1 MKKENK
7 QHFTEQGVRDEAVAS
22 VLQLNLEGRIQPVL
36 CEEFSSTSPWGRFA
50 KAAIQCPRSHKQCD
64 FHKDLQKATTD

>member
-1 MKKENK
+1 MKKKTNSISQSKEL
-7 QHFTEQGVRDEAVAS
+7 RDEAVAS